1 MNNIAVFVTLIAYLA
16 GLIGVGVWAQGRNA
30 GEDDYFLGGRALG
43 AFTAALSYAAS
54 GSSAWVLLGFS
65 GYVYATG
72 LSALWLIPGILAG
85 YAVTWLW
92 LGRRLRKEAAERR
105 HVTLPDFLAADLTG
119 AGRAIATGLAAA
131 LIAIGFTLYIAPQ
144 LQGAGAGF
152 ESQLGIDMRAAVAL
166 SAVIVIVY
174 SWLGGFWAAS
184 VTDAIQGAI
193 MLIIAIALPVAAV
206 FAAGGPGGVS
216 EALAASAPPAY
227 LDWAGGQPLLLFIGF
242 VLGSSGV
249 GLAYLGQPQLLTRL
263 MALNSDRSRR
273 QGFYIAFGWAAL
285 TFAGMAVLGLA
296 GRALF
301 PELTDPET
309 VFYETT
315 RALFPAILSGVVLAA
330 VLSAVMSTVDS
341 LLIAAA
347 SAIAHDLGLTKWRPN
362 ADLLIARL
370 TMTGI
375 CVVAAAITLIAP
387 ATIFGRVLLVWS
399 ALGAAFG
406 PLVIARAAGARYPAW
421 AAIAAMI
428 GGFLLTVTFNVWIWT
443 GAPGDFAER
452 ILPWLPG
459 LVLLLAFGY
468 RKARNGEPKNL

>member
-1 MNNIAVFVTLIAYLA
+1 MNNLAVFVTLIAYLA

-92 LGRRLRKEAAERR
+92 LGRKLREETAHRR
-105 HVTLPDFLAADLTG
+105 HVTLPDFLAADLSG
-119 AGRAIATGLAAA
+119 AGRVIVTGLAAA

-152 ESQLGIDMRAAVAL
+152 ESQLGIDMRVAVAL
-166 SAVIVIVY
+166 SALIVIVY

-193 MLIIAIALPVAAV
+193 MLVIAIALPIAAV
-206 FAAGGPGGVS
+206 IASGGPGG
-216 EALAASAPPAY
+216 LAETLNADTPDAY
-227 LDWAGGQPLLLFIGF
+227 LDWTGGQPALLFIGF

-273 QGFYIAFGWAAL
+273 QGFFIAFTWAAL
-285 TFAGMAVLGLA
+285 TFAGMAVLGLS

-301 PELTDPET
+301 PELGDPET
-309 VFYETT
+309 IFYEAT

-347 SAIAHDLGLTKWRPN
+347 SAIAHDLGLTKRHPK
-362 ADLLIARL
+362 ADLIISRL
-370 TMTGI
+370 TMTAI
-375 CVVAAAITLIAP
+375 CLIAAAITLILP

-421 AAIAAMI
+421 TAIAAMAS
-428 GGFLLTVTFNVWIWT
+428 GFLLTMVFNGWVWT
-443 GAPGDFAER
+443 DAPGDVAER

-459 LVLLLAFGY
+459 LVLLFAFGY
-468 RKARNGEPKNL
+468 AKRDARTE